1 MATST
6 RGGTKRKDGVE
17 SRKIEYVFSVD
28 WTASVEIREWTSCRN
43 HVLNMYSYA
52 GEIREEQDRLNE
64 ELNKAE
70 SGHSE
75 VVYLTKESALA
86 AAEKRF
92 VDLCNKY
99 WQPEPE
105 PEFDHG
111 GYYYPDEKEVQNP
124 KDTPSLHLQGG
135 DKFVWSNPR
144 WWHEHGHILA
154 RSIQVKIT
162 SMNVLP

>member
-1 MATST
+1 M
-6 RGGTKRKDGVE
+6 
-17 SRKIEYVFSVD
+17 YMY
-28 WTASVEIREWTSCRN
+28 
-43 HVLNMYSYA
+43 MYSYA

-105 PEFDHG
+105 PEFD
-111 GYYYPDEKEVQNP
+111 YYPDDKQVQNP

-135 DKFVWSNPR
+135 DSLC
-144 WWHEHGHILA
+144 GATLGGG
-154 RSIQVKIT
+154 T
-162 SMNVLP
+162 STATSWRAASK

>member
-1 MATST
+1 MATRTS
-6 RGGTKRKDGVE
+6 GGAKRKGGVE
-17 SRKIEYVFSVD
+17 SPIEYVFSVD
-28 WTASVEIREWTSCRN
+28 WAASVEIREWTSWGN

-52 GEIREEQDRLNE
+52 SEIREEQDRLNE
-64 ELNKAE
+64 ELNTAE

-75 VVYLTKESALA
+75 VVYLTRESALA

-144 WWHEHGHILA
+144 WCHEHGHILA